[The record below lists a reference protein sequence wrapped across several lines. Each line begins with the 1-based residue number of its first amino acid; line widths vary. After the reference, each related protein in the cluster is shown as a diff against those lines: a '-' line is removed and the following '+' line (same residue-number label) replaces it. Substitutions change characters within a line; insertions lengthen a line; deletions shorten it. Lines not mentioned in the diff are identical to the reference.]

1 MSTPT
6 ATRLHAADA
15 SVTVLS
21 NTPFVTDW
29 TRRYFGSWWNAFEVP
44 ASSVCAD
51 PLVTADIDD
60 KTYAHLLTLVTTCPH
75 DEVTYAKARLLLARD
90 STGTITGVS
99 PEEGLAYR
107 SEQLGGHVTIAGRT
121 SQDLARE
128 RDPCSGQWLREP

>member
-21 NTPFVTDW
+21 NTPSVTNW
-29 TRRYFGSWWNAFEVP
+29 ARRYFGSWWNAFEVP
-44 ASSVCAD
+44 ANSICAG

-60 KTYAHLLTLVTTCPH
+60 EAYAHLLTLVTSSPH
-75 DEVTYAKARLLLARD
+75 DEATYAKARLLFARD
-90 STGTITGVS
+90 STGAITGVS

-107 SEQLGGHVTIAGRT
+107 SEQFGSHVTIV
-121 SQDLARE
+121 
-128 RDPCSGQWLREP
+128 